1 MPQLHETC
9 SPNGMTQ
16 GIQEII
22 QRVHS
27 IASFDRSMQPEFVQC
42 DSEAMTLT
50 VRYRVLP
57 WMLGADQMLHSGI
70 FTAMADDTMGVLADY
85 SAGGPGTLTI
95 AMEVNHLQPAPSGAS
110 LLFRS
115 QLCSLGERMIHM
127 SIVCYEES
135 SPETMLLSGTGIY
148 YRPTNRP

>member
-1 MPQLHETC
+1 
-9 SPNGMTQ
+9 
-16 GIQEII
+16 
-22 QRVHS
+22 
-27 IASFDRSMQPEFVQC
+27 
-42 DSEAMTLT
+42 
-50 VRYRVLP
+50 
-57 WMLGADQMLHSGI
+57 MLGADQMLHSGI

-95 AMEVNHLQPAPSGAS
+95 AMEVNHLHPAPSGAS

>member
-1 MPQLHETC
+1 MSQLHETC
-9 SPNGMTQ
+9 SPDGMTL

-27 IASFDRSMQPEFVQC
+27 IESFDRSMQPEFVRC
-42 DSEAMTLT
+42 DPEAMTLT

-57 WMLGADQMLHSGI
+57 WMLGADQMLHCGI

-85 SAGGPGTLTI
+85 SAGGPGTPTI
-95 AMEVNHLQPAPSGAS
+95 AMEVNHLHSAPCGAS

-115 QLCSLGERMIHM
+115 QLCSLGEQMIHM
-127 SIVCYEES
+127 SIVCHEES

-148 YRPTNRP
+148 YRPARKP